1 MSPEAN
7 FGLVTPQMI
16 EQLLLGSV
24 PEEIKPVIQ
33 ACLGDAPG
41 DVRIANVK
49 SLLTGAKPVRDAL
62 GNWITRILA
71 VDVLVPEIYKKWR
84 PLIRDGFQFLFAHLS
99 ADRLAAKLVGQ
110 VDLPL
115 DTPPATR
122 LFQLIG
128 KMPGIQKLG
137 QVIARHQN
145 LENSLRKAL
154 SELENGMSDAKP
166 DEIRAIVAK
175 QLGTLLR
182 KYDVHLDPQVFSEA
196 SVSAV
201 VRFTWRNPETHE
213 RERGVFKV
221 MKPYVRAYFA
231 EDLALLQEM
240 GEFLARNRGYGFATQ
255 HVGEMVAEVRLLLQH
270 ELDFEREQSTL
281 EEAARTY
288 RISPAIRVPKL
299 IAPLSTPEI
308 TAMSE
313 ERGVKV
319 TDVFAGKSYW
329 RRRVAEQLVEAL
341 VTVPLLSRDSQ
352 VVFHVDPHAGN
363 LLYDEVAGQ
372 IVLLDWALTERLNRE
387 FRRYVAMLV
396 IMTVLRNASGVID
409 ALRRLAVPSDR
420 RSPEKMRLIEQ
431 QVNQYFKNLPYNRL
445 AGSLD
450 AMKLLDEIALAGVR
464 FPAALAFF
472 QKALF
477 TLDGVLHDIAGEE
490 VSISYLIVRDFAIRL
505 LVSFGLDHPPLS
517 VSDLLAVQKSGLL
530 YPSRVGASAL
540 FAAGRVSPQLPR
552 SKES

>member
-552 SKES
+552 SKE